1 MSTADLRRTW
11 RRRSAVATS
20 FLVLALA
27 SSTGGCRSR
36 SKNSAMTP
44 APEGSSVTSRDVSTG
59 ADTDATAPSGTPTK
73 EPASDTVAYTGVF
86 GAATGYATLK
96 IGGRNRRV
104 YVYVPPR
111 HSPKPPLVVAFHGT
125 GGNMGDGA
133 HDGAMSE
140 LSIREVADANGF
152 VVVAPFSTSEG
163 GVNADHETGG
173 NGWRFDDDVEAN
185 IDLAFTRAS
194 IQEARRA
201 YRIDATHV
209 YAVGMSNGAFFAYF
223 AAMKLANRF
232 AAFAESSGGLV
243 PCGKRA
249 DCEFSKAGLKSCA
262 ALMAAAP
269 PTCKCAIGANAFPTT
284 KPARPGARV
293 PQGLLKHNADDT
305 TVSAVYTCR
314 LGEHLGG
321 RSQVMLDGTGEHG
334 PTNDFMPKAWAFF
347 ATKSLAD

>member
-1 MSTADLRRTW
+1 
-11 RRRSAVATS
+11 
-20 FLVLALA
+20 
-27 SSTGGCRSR
+27 
-36 SKNSAMTP
+36 MTP

-305 TVSAVYTCR
+305 TVSAVYTCH